1 MQKKIKQLIKETLE
15 LSYKEGDSSHLAS
28 ALSCIPPLVKIYNK
42 MKKEDV
48 FVLSK
53 GHGSMA
59 LYAILRNQGHKP
71 DVSKLHPDIDVK
83 NGIRCTTGSLGHGLP
98 LAVGMA
104 WAKKIKKEKGTIR
117 VLMGDGECTEGT
129 TWESL
134 LVIDTFKLNNIE
146 IYIDDNGY
154 QALSKTIHPAV
165 SWIKKLGVK
174 KIFISQYC
182 KGSGLSIFNPYN
194 AKYHVHS
201 ITKEEYKKLMEEL
214 E

>member
-1 MQKKIKQLIKETLE
+1 MKNKKLIRETLE

-28 ALSCIPPLVKIYNK
+28 ALSCIPLLVKIYNK

-48 FVLSK
+48 FILSK

-59 LYAILRNQGHKP
+59 LYAMLRSKGYKP
-71 DVSKLHPDIDVK
+71 DVSKLHPDIDIK
-83 NGIRCTTGSLGHGLP
+83 NGISATTGSLGHGLP

-104 WAKKIKKEKGTIR
+104 WAKKIKNEKGIIR

-134 LVIDTFKLNNIE
+134 LIINTLKLDNLE

-165 SWIKKLGVK
+165 SWIKKLGLK
-174 KIFISQYC
+174 RIFTSKYC
-182 KGSGLSIFNPYN
+182 KGYGLSIFKPYD
-194 AKYHVHS
+194 AKYHVHP
-201 ITKEEYKKLMEEL
+201 ITEEEYKKSMEEL
-214 E
+214 K